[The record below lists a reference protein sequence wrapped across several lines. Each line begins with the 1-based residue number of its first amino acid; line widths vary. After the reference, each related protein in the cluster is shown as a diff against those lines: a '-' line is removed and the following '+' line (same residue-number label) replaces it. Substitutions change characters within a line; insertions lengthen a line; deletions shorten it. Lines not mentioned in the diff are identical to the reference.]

1 MFTIPLSHLLFEF
14 ATYILLVMCFW
25 HAVSQKDRY
34 RELLAILI
42 SGTLYGLILEAM
54 TIYQLHSYKYGAF
67 LVMFHNEI
75 PLTIGIGW
83 GIILYS
89 AIITADSLK
98 LSFPAWVATV
108 GLFGL
113 GIDATMDVMAVRTGM
128 WRWYLLN
135 SYDGRFLAP
144 DQDWFG
150 VTFGNYYAWFIVLTS
165 AAAFIRL
172 LKMNSSPN
180 LFTLVLKCSAAIV
193 SSIVVLGVLDQLY
206 VAYAN
211 HTWWPVLLEI
221 ILAISVI
228 SLSLLKKNGVSRD
241 AFGFMGAPA
250 LIVPLFFHLY
260 FTGLIICAI
269 FQPSIICDSDMKNQ
283 FRSQVPVLLTIS
295 STLLV
300 IAVVFHMITKK
311 RVVRTQNRTDVDPVL
326 KMVKISGDVTAST
339 ESEWEN

>member
-1 MFTIPLSHLLFEF
+1 MFKVPLSHLIFEIS
-14 ATYILLVMCFW
+14 TYILFVICLW
-25 HAVSQKDRY
+25 HAARQKDRY

-42 SGTLYGLILEAM
+42 SGTLYGLLLETM
-54 TIYQLHSYKYGAF
+54 TIYQLHSYKYGVF
-67 LVMFHNEI
+67 LIMFHNEI

-144 DQDWFG
+144 DQDWYG

-165 AAAFIRL
+165 VVAFIRL
-172 LKMNSSPN
+172 FKMNSSPN
-180 LFTLVLKCSAAIV
+180 LFALILKCSAVIV

-221 ILAISVI
+221 IIAVSVI
-228 SLSLLKKNGVSRD
+228 SFSLLKRSGVSRD
-241 AFGFMGAPA
+241 TSAFMGAPA

-260 FTGLIICAI
+260 FTGLIICAV
-269 FQPSIICDSDMKNQ
+269 FQPSIIYDSDMKNQ
-283 FRSQVPVLLTIS
+283 FRSQVPVLLIIS

-300 IAVVFHMITKK
+300 ITVVLHMITNK
-311 RVVRTQNRTDVDPVL
+311 RVIRGN
-326 KMVKISGDVTAST
+326 
-339 ESEWEN
+339 N